1 MSRFLFGFAQL
12 AFVGAA
18 GVFAGPAFAQATS
31 PASDTP
37 APTPGPGPGPAPSV
51 TLPMLGMTG
60 PLAAN
65 PHPTRLDA
73 GPLGDIYVTGA
84 VSGLG
89 FVQDHEVP
97 GDHSSRVDLSNG
109 QVFVQK
115 IDGPFQFFVQAGAYS
130 LPSLGTAYVRAQ
142 DLVGMTYGIV
152 PQAFVKIAPSSHFNI
167 MVGKLPTLSGA
178 EYTFTF
184 ENMNINRGLL
194 WNQEN
199 AVNRGVQANVSAGP
213 LTVSVSVNDGYYSN
227 KYNWLSGLIALAL
240 SPRDTV
246 TIVAMGNVGRTSR
259 TSFATPLLQNNS
271 QLYNLIYTH
280 NAGPFTITP
289 YLQYTHVPANP
300 SLGIPVAASTYGAA
314 LLVNYSLTPE
324 FSLAGRAE
332 YIDSSGSTAAGTPS
346 LLYGPGSNAWSLT
359 VTPSWQRGVFFAR
372 AEMAYVRASN
382 ITAGFGF
389 GPNFN
394 RNSQARG
401 AVEMGV
407 IF

>member
-1 MSRFLFGFAQL
+1 MLLLAPAAAASPALAQS
-12 AFVGAA
+12 ASAA
-18 GVFAGPAFAQATS
+18 G
-31 PASDTP
+31 DTP
-37 APTPGPGPGPAPSV
+37 APAPAV
-51 TLPMLGMTG
+51 TLPMPGMTG

-84 VSGLG
+84 VTGLG

-97 GDHSSRVDLSNG
+97 DDHSSRVDLGNG

-115 IDGPFQFFVQAGAYS
+115 IDGSIQFFVQAGGYS
-130 LPSLGTAYVRAQ
+130 VPSLGTAYVRAQ
-142 DLVGMTYGIV
+142 DLPGLTYGVV
-152 PQAFVKIAPSSHFNI
+152 PQAFVKLVPSSHFNI
-167 MVGKLPTLSGA
+167 MAGKLPTLSGA

-184 ENMNINRGLL
+184 ENMNIDRGLL

-199 AVNRGVQANVSAGP
+199 AVNRGVQANYSNGP
-213 LTVSVSVNDGYYSN
+213 LTISLSVNDGYYSN
-227 KYNWLSGLIALAL
+227 RYNWLSGLVALAL

-246 TIVAMGNVGRTSR
+246 TIVAMGNVGHTAR

-280 NAGPFTITP
+280 TAGPFTITP

-300 SLGIPVAASTYGAA
+300 GLGIPVAASTYGAA
-314 LLVNYSLTPE
+314 LLVKYALTPE

-332 YIDSSGSTAAGTPS
+332 YIDSSGSPAAGTPS

-359 VTPSWQRGVFFAR
+359 FTPTWQRGVFFVR
-372 AEMAYVRASN
+372 AEAAYVRASN

-389 GPNFN
+389 GPNLD
-394 RNSQARG
+394 RRSQARG

-407 IF
+407 LF